1 MRRCGQSGARVS
13 RLAAALSGAALA
25 AAIGAAAAEPLRVGL
40 VREASA
46 GPLYIAVA
54 AGYFKAEGLEPHL
67 EFLENPASVSAA
79 VASGKVDIGLSSLS
93 AGFYS
98 YAAVHNLKMI
108 ASQAS
113 DRPGFPMYALLIG
126 KKGRQA
132 GMTGVRALPG
142 ARIGAA
148 QTEPGAVYGLF
159 SIASRFGLA
168 PERIKVTWLKSPSL
182 ELEALSRGQI
192 DAALLPFT
200 IAVRS
205 AGKDDLLLRLSDL
218 TSWQQAVVFASAE
231 RIATRRAL
239 VEQFMRAYQRG
250 AEDYQLNFLHYDDA
264 GDFIPGPQYDAYLS
278 LIAQQAQVPAGE
290 LAMTKAYCDRRASLD
305 VADIRKQVRFWQD
318 RGQLD
323 KRIAAADLLDL
334 SFIGE
339 EVVAP
344 R

>member
-1 MRRCGQSGARVS
+1 MRRCGRSGARAS
-13 RLAAALSGAALA
+13 RLAAALWGAALA
-25 AAIGAAAAEPLRVGL
+25 ASIGAAGAEPVRIAL

-54 AGYFKAEGLEPHL
+54 AGYFKAEGLEPRL
-67 EFLENPASVSAA
+67 EFLDNPASVSAA

-93 AGFYS
+93 AGFYGF
-98 YAAVHNLKMI
+98 AAVHNLKMI

-126 KKGRQA
+126 NKARQA
-132 GMTGVRALPG
+132 GMTGVRGLPG

-159 SIASRFGLA
+159 SITSRFGLA
-168 PERIKVTWLKSPSL
+168 AERIKVTWLKSPSL
-182 ELEALSRGQI
+182 ELAALSRGQI

-200 IAVRS
+200 IAMRS
-205 AGKDDLLLRLSDL
+205 AGRDDLLLRLSDL
-218 TSWQQAVVFASAE
+218 TSWQQAAVFASAE

-239 VEQFMRAYQRG
+239 VERFMHAYQRA

-264 GDFIPGPQYDAYLS
+264 GDFIPGPRYDAYLK
-278 LIAQQAQVPAGE
+278 LIAEQAQVPTRE
-290 LAMTKAYCDRRASLD
+290 LATAKTYCDRRANLD
-305 VADIRKQVRFWQD
+305 VADIRAQVRFWQC

-323 KRIAAADLLDL
+323 RRIAAADLLDL

-339 EVVAP
+339 EAVAP